1 VRQAGR
7 QRKAQR
13 DGRESL
19 ETGKAADL
27 TRHCQATMGLYEGET
42 PLYFMISHGNVKMVE
57 WLRDRNVRC
66 ERIRG

>member
-1 VRQAGR
+1 
-7 QRKAQR
+7 
-13 DGRESL
+13 
-19 ETGKAADL
+19 
-27 TRHCQATMGLYEGET
+27 MGLYEGET